1 LLLMN
6 DTINTR
12 AARRVPFTNGSQL
25 LASVDEICAAR
36 ALPVKRSRIVL
47 DRITK
52 QGERF
57 ASVLIR
63 MANFSCNKL
72 FRKRLIY
79 SDGSMVGGEDA

>member
-1 LLLMN
+1 MN

-52 QGERF
+52 QGENF
-57 ASVLIR
+57 ASVLIWQISL
-63 MANFSCNKL
+63 AINDLEN
-72 FRKRLIY
+72 
-79 SDGSMVGGEDA
+79 A